1 MRLSNLFWFAWSFII
16 IACASL
22 LILFSIF
29 SLNKALRI
37 INQQRLTVDNQNK
50 TIGLNIVAT
59 ACHFGLLVFLLI
71 TGMFEFYVSLV
82 QSSGLND
89 LIYRFS
95 TIQIIFISLVDLM
108 ICSVFWILTDDFEK
122 TSGKIRASNKTET
135 EVDVESLV
143 SSTRSFQELMN
154 RDSNMLENPIIEA
167 VVLNH
172 SNLYYEMITNQFI
185 KEYLEESSRTV
196 STLARDSTLFAVQ

>member
-1 MRLSNLFWFAWSFII
+1 M
-16 IACASL
+16 
-22 LILFSIF
+22 
-29 SLNKALRI
+29 
-37 INQQRLTVDNQNK
+37 TVENQNK
-50 TIGLNIVAT
+50 TIGLNIAAT
-59 ACHFGLLVFLLI
+59 VCHFGLLVFLMI
-71 TGMFEFYVSLV
+71 TGMFEFYTSLV

-89 LIYRFS
+89 LILRFS
-95 TIQIIFISLVDLM
+95 TVQIIFISLVDLM

-122 TSGKIRASNKTET
+122 TAGKIRDSNNTET
-135 EVDVESLV
+135 NTDVESLV

-154 RDSNMLENPIIEA
+154 RDSHMLENPILET

-196 STLARDSTLFAVQ
+196 STQARDSTLVAVQ